1 MDKGVE
7 IGFLIYSAFF
17 ISSIPFKS
25 LNSKS
30 SNSLISLVSL
40 ISLISS
46 IGLGEGISLR
56 QKVLGDGEG
65 EEDSLFRV

>member
-30 SNSLISLVSL
+30 SNSFISL

>member
-25 LNSKS
+25 LNYKS
-30 SNSLISLVSL
+30 SNYLVSL